1 MQRPFHIIFGF
12 ITVRTSLVLKFLSEM
27 QTTWRHIET
36 KDNEL
41 FDLFFNPEVPKA
53 FYQTSDFDKV
63 LADVWDLMIKEV
75 AAEEDKTK

>member
-1 MQRPFHIIFGF
+1 M
-12 ITVRTSLVLKFLSEM
+12 
-27 QTTWRHIET
+27 

-41 FDLFFNPEVPKA
+41 FDLFFNPEVAKT
-53 FYQTSDFDKV
+53 FHQTSDFDKA